1 MNNYGGAIFLVGLIM
16 GMLLGVFLTEC
27 VHRDWKNTAIKL
39 GHAQYAV
46 YENGKT
52 EFCWKERGDR

>member
-1 MNNYGGAIFLVGLIM
+1 MNQDGGAIFIFGLVVGLFLGFFIM
-16 GMLLGVFLTEC
+16 KC
-27 VHRDWKNTAIKL
+27 AYNNWKNTAIKL

-52 EFCWKERGDR
+52 EFCWKERGDK

>member
-1 MNNYGGAIFLVGLIM
+1 MNGNDVFVFFVGLV
-16 GMLLGVFLTEC
+16 LGFSIGIKCLVFSLE
-27 VHRDWKNTAIKL
+27 KQQQTAIKL

-52 EFCWKERGDR
+52 EFCWKERGDK